1 MEVKVCA
8 LVDNIGILIGNLMT
22 SRIDGNLEFIMNSRS
37 ATEGMNKLLKK
48 CSKVDVVAIVH
59 QDVILPF
66 DWVGKTKQL
75 LNDLPADWGVA
86 GIWGARLVDGRQDP
100 IGRIADTRLSKLSPD
115 GHVWKGQMPCIIDSL
130 DEVCL
135 IFNMETEFRF
145 EERLEGFDLY
155 GTYACL
161 RMREMGYEA
170 YVIDNAVMHNT
181 SRPMKWTPDEK
192 FLKSWEWLKKRFPGQ
207 DIVSTVYD
215 EGFMER
221 KIG

>member
-181 SRPMKWTPDEK
+181 SRPMKWMPDEK
-192 FLKSWEWLKKRFPGQ
+192 FLSSWGWLKERFPGQ
-207 DIVSTVYD
+207 GIVSTVYD
-215 EGFMER
+215 EGFNKR
-221 KIG
+221 KD